1 MGHVLALAAS
11 PTEAVFAASMATSA
25 AAGWQAAGR
34 LTLWNMR
41 TFLKVFPWGQM
52 ALTKQSCPRTR
63 AVCWR
68 AASHTE
74 FTCLWWLQWHCALQ
88 FRKKPCV

>member
-41 TFLKVFPWGQM
+41 TFLKARFRFP
-52 ALTKQSCPRTR
+52 ASLPLCARSESTAESCT
-63 AVCWR
+63 
-68 AASHTE
+68 AA
-74 FTCLWWLQWHCALQ
+74 
-88 FRKKPCV
+88 